1 MNRRPDIII
10 YAISFLLLIGAASL
24 WWQGVFPSSSR
35 ELVLLPDAQS
45 SARHNEDGGGSSHYG
60 TSGGLG
66 ATGGSGVP
74 GDYGSLSNSGNGD
87 SPEQEKAREIFVH
100 VTGAVKS
107 PGVYRLRD
115 GQRIYEALKLAEPLD
130 DADVDFLNLAGLLY
144 DQDKIY
150 VPKKGEFSGSGGSG
164 QGAGSPLG
172 AGYGS
177 AGRSS
182 SGSSGPGS
190 YGSGSGSSSGS
201 SSGSGSGSGS
211 LPGGSSGSGTDSST
225 PHFPL
230 NINTATARELEA
242 LPGIGPAKAEAIVA
256 FRTQRGP
263 FAKKEDIKK
272 VSGIG
277 DVTYSKIENLIT
289 IR

>member
-35 ELVLLPDAQS
+35 ELVLLPDVQS
-45 SARHNEDGGGSSHYG
+45 SARHSEDGGGSSHYG
-60 TSGGLG
+60 TSGALG
-66 ATGGSGVP
+66 AEGGHGMP
-74 GDYGSLSNSGNGD
+74 GDYGRLSNSGNGD
-87 SPEQEKAREIFVH
+87 SPEQDNAREIFVH

-107 PGVYRLRD
+107 PGVYRLRE

-130 DADVDFLNLAGLLY
+130 GADVDFLNLAGLLY

-150 VPKKGEFSGSGGSG
+150 VPKKGEFDGSGGPG
-164 QGAGSPLG
+164 QGTGSPPG

-177 AGRSS
+177 AGWGS
-182 SGSSGPGS
+182 SGSSGQGS

-201 SSGSGSGSGS
+201 SPGSGSGS
-211 LPGGSSGSGTDSST
+211 LPGGSSGSGTGSNTSR
-225 PHFPL
+225 FPL
-230 NINTATARELEA
+230 NINTASARELEA

-277 DVTYSKIENLIT
+277 EVTYSKIENLIT
-289 IR
+289 LR

>member
-1 MNRRPDIII
+1 M
-10 YAISFLLLIGAASL
+10 
-24 WWQGVFPSSSR
+24 
-35 ELVLLPDAQS
+35 
-45 SARHNEDGGGSSHYG
+45 
-60 TSGGLG
+60 
-66 ATGGSGVP
+66 P

-107 PGVYRLRD
+107 PGVYRLRE

-201 SSGSGSGSGS
+201 
-211 LPGGSSGSGTDSST
+211 LPGGSSGSGTGSNT